1 MSKRDSVPEQEV
13 SAETFWEVID
23 ETITALGEGGIA
35 YLFTGGIPS
44 AVHGYPVWSHGGE
57 DIDLLVK
64 PDEAAKAL
72 ETLGAA
78 GFETERTHPEWM
90 YKARKHGVTVDLIF
104 RPDGG
109 IQLDDQTMAHKLVKE
124 FKGRSLEMVGP
135 EDLVLMLTASYEEDE
150 PIRLKNLLG
159 ILTHSEIDWGYLV
172 SRAGDT
178 LTRLASFLVYADSKD
193 IFIPR
198 EVLKAVISSSVRHS
212 VAEGPSGTN
221 RASQGHDRNGSH
233 RAP

>member
-1 MSKRDSVPEQEV
+1 MSKRHSEKDEI
-13 SAETFWEVID
+13 SAETFWEVLD
-23 ETITALGEGGIA
+23 EAIAALAEGGIG

-72 ETLGAA
+72 ETLAAA
-78 GFETERTHPEWM
+78 GFETERTHADWM
-90 YKARKHGVTVDLIF
+90 YKGRKHGVTVDLIF

-109 IQLDDQTMAHKLVKE
+109 IQLDNQTMSRKQVKE
-124 FKGRSLEMVGP
+124 FNGRSLEMVGP
-135 EDLVLMLTASYEEDE
+135 EDLVVMLTASYDEDE

-159 ILTHSEIDWGYLV
+159 ILTHSEIDWEYLV

-178 LTRLASFLVYADSKD
+178 LPRLASFLVYADSKD

-198 EVLKAVISSSVRHS
+198 QVLEAVISSLVRRS
-212 VAEGPSGTN
+212 AAEGPSDTN
-221 RASQGHDRNGSH
+221 RASRGHDRKRSH